1 MVALTMA
8 LDSLLR
14 SSKVGEL
21 KNLTFKKGKIS
32 YCKLRI
38 WQILCSLRMSMEAFW
53 DSGFLKYSVE
63 VDRLEKM
70 CI

>member
-1 MVALTMA
+1 MA

-21 KNLTFKKGKIS
+21 KNLT
-32 YCKLRI
+32 
-38 WQILCSLRMSMEAFW
+38 LRMSMEAFW